1 METEAGAMP
10 LLALEME
17 EGANAEECRD
27 SRSWRQDEEMIL
39 PRTSRRNT
47 AELTLA
53 LAQPHD
59 LWEVIKQHSVSMARL

>member
-1 METEAGAMP
+1 MTGEPVRGAVEMETEAEAMP

-39 PRTSRRNT
+39 P
-47 AELTLA
+47 
-53 LAQPHD
+53 
-59 LWEVIKQHSVSMARL
+59 

>member
-1 METEAGAMP
+1 METEAEAMP

-39 PRTSRRNT
+39 P
-47 AELTLA
+47 
-53 LAQPHD
+53 
-59 LWEVIKQHSVSMARL
+59 